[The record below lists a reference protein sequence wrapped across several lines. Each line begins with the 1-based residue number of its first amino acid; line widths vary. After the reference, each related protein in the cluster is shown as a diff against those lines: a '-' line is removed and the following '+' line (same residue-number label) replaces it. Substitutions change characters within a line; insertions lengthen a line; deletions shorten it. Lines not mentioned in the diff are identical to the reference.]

1 MLTKVLLYLSNTLCD
16 YNEKGF
22 HMVRAWIRLNVCVVV
37 LGEFFFLLF
46 LACGECFLFCLN
58 K

>member
-16 YNEKGF
+16 YNEEGF
-22 HMVRAWIRLNVCVVV
+22 NMVRAWIRLNVCVVV

-46 LACGECFLFCLN
+46 LWLVGNVFYFV
-58 K
+58 